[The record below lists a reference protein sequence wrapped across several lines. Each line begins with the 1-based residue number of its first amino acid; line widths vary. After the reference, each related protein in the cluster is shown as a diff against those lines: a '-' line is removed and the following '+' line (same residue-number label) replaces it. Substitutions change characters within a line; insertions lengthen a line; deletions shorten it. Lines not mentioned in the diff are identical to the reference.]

1 MSDTLYDIC
10 PRTFAPQDTCLPPQQ
25 NHLSRHLAPMI
36 SLGIGFR
43 LTGCLGLYGVV
54 GLGVRLASGAR
65 VGLSRTEL
73 VLLGFRVG
81 SE

>member
-1 MSDTLYDIC
+1 
-10 PRTFAPQDTCLPPQQ
+10 
-25 NHLSRHLAPMI
+25 MI